1 MTEIL
6 LIRHPETEL
15 AGTFC
20 GHSNPPI
27 NAPGQAQLANLLETL
42 QGELLEAVYTSD
54 LERAQVLAQAIAAAH
69 QIPCHIQPALRE
81 MHFGRWE
88 GLTWSQVEQRTPDQA
103 ASWLAHYPHHPA
115 PAGELFAHFQP
126 SILEAL
132 DRILDAPQQNIAI
145 VTHAGVIRTILT
157 QRCNIDEATA
167 WTLTKPYCSLVRCSP
182 ARGGAALSH
191 SLSTLELIAWDLD
204 AYPFRSMLPDQSC
217 ARQCVAERSAFAA
230 ASALCEDETNLLHD
244 QLDQHRSRPDL
255 QAEMHGLDWNLGI
268 IDLRKLIAFQRRLT
282 FNPDLPPI
290 RPPLPADWVSLLQI
304 AFAEAY
310 PATYTR
316 TQTDNAVILQSSNP
330 NLHLRPG
337 QAFTNLLEVHAGS
350 PFFEVALYRGRWFL
364 RDGYHRAYALLQAG
378 VFHLPAVIVNA
389 RTLEELGATSPRF
402 FSDEVLF
409 SHHPPML
416 TDFLNPALT
425 FTYTRPP
432 TLTTLRITWE
442 ESITPAGDLA

>member
-115 PAGELFAHFQP
+115 PAGELFAHFQAR
-126 SILEAL
+126 ILEAL
-132 DRILDAPQQNIAI
+132 DRILAAPQQHIAI

-167 WTLTKPYCSLVRCSP
+167 WTLTKPLL
-182 ARGGAALSH
+182 LSRP
-191 SLSTLELIAWDLD
+191 LF
-204 AYPFRSMLPDQSC
+204 P
-217 ARQCVAERSAFAA
+217 
-230 ASALCEDETNLLHD
+230 
-244 QLDQHRSRPDL
+244 RSRRCCLEPL
-255 QAEMHGLDWNLGI
+255 PQHPRAHRLGSGRLPLPLNAARPI
-268 IDLRKLIAFQRRLT
+268 LCTSMRRGTLCLRRRLG
-282 FNPDLPPI
+282 
-290 RPPLPADWVSLLQI
+290 SLRRRNQ
-304 AFAEAY
+304 
-310 PATYTR
+310 
-316 TQTDNAVILQSSNP
+316 
-330 NLHLRPG
+330 
-337 QAFTNLLEVHAGS
+337 
-350 PFFEVALYRGRWFL
+350 
-364 RDGYHRAYALLQAG
+364 
-378 VFHLPAVIVNA
+378 
-389 RTLEELGATSPRF
+389 
-402 FSDEVLF
+402 
-409 SHHPPML
+409 
-416 TDFLNPALT
+416 
-425 FTYTRPP
+425 
-432 TLTTLRITWE
+432 
-442 ESITPAGDLA
+442 LAP